1 MASPSIRIITAMI
14 QGEPAR
20 RQFRVSICYRIGEF
34 GPSMRQRIGFCDELA
49 LHHKLFT

>member
-1 MASPSIRIITAMI
+1 MTAMI

-20 RQFRVSICYRIGEF
+20 RQFRVSIRYRNGEF
-34 GPSMRQRIGFCDELA
+34 GPSMRQRTGFWDELA